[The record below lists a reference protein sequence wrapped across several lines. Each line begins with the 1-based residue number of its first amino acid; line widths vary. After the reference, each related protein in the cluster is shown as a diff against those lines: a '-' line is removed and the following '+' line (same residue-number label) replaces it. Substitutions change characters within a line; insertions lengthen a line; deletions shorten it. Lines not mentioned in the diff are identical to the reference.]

1 MRNKSKSKLVS
12 KRRTSKRNLSFKE
25 KKSRSRR
32 RSLAPLEK
40 QKRCISRSKWKEKS
54 INHKKKEQTQ
64 ELTDS
69 SSDNDRRSDRAS
81 TVKRRRIH
89 FKKESLGSD
98 DLESPKERRNKKERF
113 FKNKF
118 KRTQAELIQMKSR
131 IYELEFNLESKI
143 NELSLAEQE
152 ASELRKKLKNY
163 KYYRDKTKEYKTML
177 KEASIELQ
185 DLQIQNNSNCLI
197 LFYKI

>member
-1 MRNKSKSKLVS
+1 
-12 KRRTSKRNLSFKE
+12 
-25 KKSRSRR
+25 
-32 RSLAPLEK
+32 
-40 QKRCISRSKWKEKS
+40 
-54 INHKKKEQTQ
+54 
-64 ELTDS
+64 
-69 SSDNDRRSDRAS
+69 
-81 TVKRRRIH
+81 
-89 FKKESLGSD
+89 
-98 DLESPKERRNKKERF
+98 
-113 FKNKF
+113 
-118 KRTQAELIQMKSR
+118 MKSR
-131 IYELEFNLESKI
+131 IYEIEFNLESKI